1 MPNYWSGVVADSK
14 SREAI
19 LENVRSALKSKSST
33 PASHVA
39 SVSNQAA
46 VKLTQTQSTGDQAP
60 GETIQR
66 FASELIRIGGRF
78 QHCVG
83 DKEAFEYIE
92 QLALDRRSKMII
104 SWNVPLLTDVDLRT
118 RFEEKDI
125 IFETGI
131 TGRELISKAAEADI
145 GISGVDYALADT
157 GTLVLFAGE
166 LQPRSVSLL
175 PPVHVA
181 IVRPQQILPGLGD
194 LFPFLQGES
203 NGLRNLSSAIT
214 FITGPSRTA
223 DIELKLV
230 VGVHGPQELHVL
242 VVD

>member
-1 MPNYWSGVVADSK
+1 VADSK

-19 LENVRSALKSKSST
+19 LETVRSALRCKPSAT
-33 PASHVA
+33 GSHRA
-39 SVSNQAA
+39 PVSNQATS
-46 VKLTQTQSTGDQAP
+46 KLTQTKSNGDPAP
-60 GETIQR
+60 DETIQR
-66 FASELIRIGGRF
+66 FASELMRIGGRF
-78 QHCVG
+78 QRCAS
-83 DKEAFEYIE
+83 DKGAFEYIE
-92 QLALDRRSKMII
+92 QLALDRRAKVVV
-104 SWNVPLLTDVDLRT
+104 SWDVPLLPAVDLRA
-118 RFEEKDI
+118 RFEEKGI
-125 IFETGI
+125 IFEKGI

-181 IVRPQQILPGLGD
+181 IVRPQQILPELSD
-194 LFPFLQGES
+194 LFPLLQGES

-242 VVD
+242 MLD

>member
-1 MPNYWSGVVADSK
+1 MADSK

-19 LENVRSALKSKSST
+19 LESIRSALQRKSSIT
-33 PASHVA
+33 VSHGA
-39 SVSNQAA
+39 SVSNQATA
-46 VKLTQTQSTGDQAP
+46 KVAQTKSNGAQD

-66 FASELIRIGGRF
+66 FASELMMIGGRF
-78 QHCVG
+78 QHCVF
-83 DKEAFEYIE
+83 DEEAFDYIE
-92 QLALDRRSKMII
+92 QLALDRRAKIVV
-104 SWNVPLLTDVDLRT
+104 SWDVPLLPDVDLRA
-118 RFEEKDI
+118 RFEEKGI
-125 IFETGI
+125 TFERGI
-131 TGRELISKAAEADI
+131 TGRELISKAADADI

-166 LQPRSVSLL
+166 PKPRSVSLL

-181 IVRPQQILPGLGD
+181 IVKPQQILPGLTD
-194 LFPFLQGES
+194 LFPLLQGES